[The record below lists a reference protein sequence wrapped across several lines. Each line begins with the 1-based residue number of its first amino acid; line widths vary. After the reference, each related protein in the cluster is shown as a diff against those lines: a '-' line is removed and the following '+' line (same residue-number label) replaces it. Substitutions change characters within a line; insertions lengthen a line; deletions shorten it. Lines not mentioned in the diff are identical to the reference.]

1 MYPPSVTAAISNL
14 WQERETWLANLYDR
28 LPQTFGHLD
37 AARVNLLSR
46 DLSDGTNEIIAI
58 DWQLSGIGAIGQ
70 ELSPM
75 IFMSIAM
82 GNVEIDKIHEL
93 EKITFEGYVDG
104 LHDAGWQ
111 GDVRMAKYGYI
122 AQNTVSNMLRKLGGA
137 MVASIVDE
145 KQHAMWEQMFKR
157 SMSELVEI
165 WSALLRHT
173 VQLSDEGR
181 DLAREVF

>member
-1 MYPPSVTAAISNL
+1 MYPPGVTSAISNL

-46 DLSDGTNEIIAI
+46 DLSDGTNEIVAI

-111 GDVRMAKYGYI
+111 GDVRIPGFAPFLAETHAG
-122 AQNTVSNMLRKLGGA
+122 SLRTCWLGFGPVGIEPKLSPTG
-137 MVASIVDE
+137 
-145 KQHAMWEQMFKR
+145 QHQPI
-157 SMSELVEI
+157 S
-165 WSALLRHT
+165 
-173 VQLSDEGR
+173 
-181 DLAREVF
+181 